1 MGAAGKIPGLG
12 VRLPQTK
19 TWNTLQQLEAVGYA
33 KEVSPR
39 KIARKRAGSPKKR
52 ICKVHGRPIR
62 PSYWRAGHRT
72 TGCSECYRT
81 REVPPP
87 SKRLCKKHRL
97 PILRRR
103 WWSGY
108 RSKGCVLCFKVP
120 APGKRLCTKHDR
132 PIQPSSWR
140 NGQHST
146 GCSLCHNSRPG
157 YLEAKARYRKRLRK
171 AATRAMKKK
180 R

>member
-1 MGAAGKIPGLG
+1 MPVGLQPSRHEQK
-12 VRLPQTK
+12 RLRGSKNQGD
-19 TWNTLQQLEAVGYA
+19 LGYA
-33 KEVSPR
+33 KQVSP
-39 KIARKRAGSPKKR
+39 KKTPRKRAASSKKR
-52 ICKVHGRPIR
+52 LCRIHGRPIR

-81 REVPPP
+81 TEMPPDK
-87 SKRLCKKHRL
+87 KRLCKKHNL

-108 RSKGCVLCFKVP
+108 RTKGCLLCFKVP
-120 APGKRLCTKHDR
+120 PPGKRLCIKHDR

-157 YLEAKARYRKRLRK
+157 YLLAKARYRKRLRK
-171 AATRAMKKK
+171 KASAARKKK
-180 R
+180 H